1 MLKNLW
7 RRFWLVP
14 VFLGALVALVALI
27 VFVLTPRAYEP
38 ASTRP
43 QVRSDTTYCQFPLQ
57 GVYPRDIAFPGM
69 DAQGL
74 PRVWYMHVTLTAV
87 FVDGEVVQVPPRTVM
102 RITAASDTTHL
113 PQEGDPAARR
123 RQTRRGEPVAREEN
137 RTAGNYAV
145 PFSFSSV
152 RNPAYPR
159 NVPITVTQN
168 IIGYTGTCGV
178 PLRNRDSVGTMTKP

>member
-1 MLKNLW
+1 VLKNLW

-113 PQEGDPAARR
+113 P
-123 RQTRRGEPVAREEN
+123 
-137 RTAGNYAV
+137 
-145 PFSFSSV
+145 
-152 RNPAYPR
+152 
-159 NVPITVTQN
+159 
-168 IIGYTGTCGV
+168 
-178 PLRNRDSVGTMTKP
+178 